1 MTDGQYKKI
10 TDYLLSDKTDD
21 GSYYELLCRE
31 FYYYKGDIIPKN
43 IEIVKTTEGNVW
55 YVQDEVIEYFEL
67 HRFKYGAS
75 YEIERISFWFE
86 Y

>member
-1 MTDGQYKKI
+1 M
-10 TDYLLSDKTDD
+10 SDKTDD

-55 YVQDEVIEYFEL
+55 YVQDEVIEHF
-67 HRFKYGAS
+67 GAS
-75 YEIERISFWFE
+75 PF
-86 Y
+86 